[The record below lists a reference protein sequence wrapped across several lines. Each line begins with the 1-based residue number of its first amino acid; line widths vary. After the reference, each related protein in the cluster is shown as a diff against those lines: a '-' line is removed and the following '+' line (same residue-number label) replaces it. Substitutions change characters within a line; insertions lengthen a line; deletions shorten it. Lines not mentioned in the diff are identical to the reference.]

1 MRLRLGGGCS
11 AWRLAIGGGVLKD
24 FGVTTLSAEASGTP
38 TTRLLP
44 TPSGDARASIY
55 PGAGEVRGWYLAG
68 HGAGGGIEA
77 RDLVALAAALPALG
91 ITVALIEQP
100 WRVAGKKLAPAP
112 KKLDE
117 SWVPAVEGLADE
129 MGGLPFAASGR
140 SAGARVACR
149 TALTTGAAGVVAL
162 AFPLHPP
169 GKPKSS
175 RAEELLGA
183 GVPTLVL
190 QGERDPFGG
199 PAEFPE
205 PAEGTQLVPVPYAD
219 HGFSVGKKAPVTQE
233 DTLALITGTA
243 GAWLASLFA

>member
-1 MRLRLGGGCS
+1 MNHFR
-11 AWRLAIGGGVLKD
+11 
-24 FGVTTLSAEASGTP
+24 VTTLSAEASGTP

-44 TPSGDARASIY
+44 TPSGDARAFIH
-55 PGAGEVRGWYLAG
+55 PAVGEARGWILAG

-77 RDLVALAAALPALG
+77 RDLVALAETLPALG
-91 ITVALIEQP
+91 ITVALVEQP

-117 SWVPAVEGLADE
+117 AWVPAVEGLVAE

-149 TALTTGAAGVVAL
+149 TALETGAAGVVAL

-175 RAEELLGA
+175 RVEELLGA

-199 PAEFPE
+199 PGEFPE
-205 PAEGTQLVPVPYAD
+205 AGEGSRLTPVPYAD
-219 HGFSVGKKAPVTQE
+219 HGFSVGKTAPVTQE
-233 DTLALITGTA
+233 ETLALITKTT
-243 GAWLASLFA
+243 GAWLTSLFA

>member
-1 MRLRLGGGCS
+1 M
-11 AWRLAIGGGVLKD
+11 
-24 FGVTTLSAEASGTP
+24 LSAEASGVP
-38 TTRLLP
+38 ATRLLP

-55 PGAGEVRGWYLAG
+55 PAAGEVRGWCLAG

-117 SWVPAVEGLADE
+117 GWVPAVEALGAD
-129 MGGLPFAASGR
+129 MDGLPFVASGR

-149 TALTTGAAGVVAL
+149 TASATGAAGVVAL

-175 RAEELLGA
+175 RAEELSGA

-205 PAEGTQLVPVPYAD
+205 PGEHSQLTPVPYAD
-219 HGFSVGKKAPVTQE
+219 HGFSVGKTAPVTQE
-233 DTLALITGTA
+233 ETLAVITGTV
-243 GAWLASLFA
+243 GDWLTSLFA

>member
-1 MRLRLGGGCS
+1 M
-11 AWRLAIGGGVLKD
+11 
-24 FGVTTLSAEASGTP
+24 TTLSAEASGTP

-44 TPSGDARASIY
+44 TPAGDARAFIH
-55 PGAGEVRGWYLAG
+55 PAVGEVRGWYLAG

-117 SWVPAVEGLADE
+117 GWVPAVEGLVGE
-129 MGGLPFAASGR
+129 MDGLPFAASGR

-149 TALTTGAAGVVAL
+149 TASATGAAGVVAL

-169 GKPKSS
+169 GKPKAS
-175 RAEELLGA
+175 RAAELLGA

-205 PAEGTQLVPVPYAD
+205 LDERAQLTPVPYAD

-233 DTLALITGTA
+233 ETLALITGTT
-243 GAWLASLFA
+243 GTWLTSLFA